1 MNRILYLIKLL
12 KDQFLKITM
21 AGEKYARHVGVE
33 VGENCRILTTTFG
46 SEPWL
51 IKIGNKVTIT
61 SGVRIVTHDGSTWLF
76 EDEKGRREL
85 FRRVEIGNN
94 VFIGF
99 NSIILP
105 GVKIEDNVVI
115 AAGSVVTKSVP
126 KGSIIGGNPARIIG
140 SYESYKNKVLSTYI
154 SREEMDFS
162 EPYRD
167 RVLKA
172 LTKDFKPFMVKNDS

>member
-1 MNRILYLIKLL
+1 
-12 KDQFLKITM
+12 M
-21 AGEKYARHVGVE
+21 AGEKYARYVGVE

-85 FRRVEIGNN
+85 FRRVEIGDN

-99 NSIILP
+99 NAIILP
-105 GVKIEDNVVI
+105 GVKIGDNVVV
-115 AAGSVVTKSVP
+115 AAGSVITKSVP
-126 KGSIIGGNPARIIG
+126 SGSIVGGNPARIIG
-140 SYESYKNKVLSTYI
+140 DYDAYKEKVLTTYV
-154 SREEMDFS
+154 SRDEMDFS
-162 EPYRD
+162 ESYRA

-172 LTKDFKPFMVKNDS
+172 VTDDFKPFMKKKN